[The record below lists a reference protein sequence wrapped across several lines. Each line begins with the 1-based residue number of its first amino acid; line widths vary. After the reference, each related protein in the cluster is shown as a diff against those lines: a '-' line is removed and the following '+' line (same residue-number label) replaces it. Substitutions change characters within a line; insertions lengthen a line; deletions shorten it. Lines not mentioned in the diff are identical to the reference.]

1 MPGGLHAS
9 TRAASDLAVP
19 DVEFMFHTVPPQT
32 RLWLPLL
39 RAAYQDAYAIRPTL
53 LHPQSRGEVLLRSAD
68 PMTPVRV
75 RYNFFSVPDD
85 LRALRE
91 AFRIA
96 RQVGEQSA
104 MDPYRL
110 DETPAT
116 ARVGTDAEIDA
127 FIRRTAI
134 TAHHPAGTCRIG
146 SDGAAVVDP
155 ALRVRGVEGLR
166 VIDASVMPDLVS
178 AHINACVI
186 MIGEKGAD
194 LVRGVAVPAGTAAA
208 A

>member
-1 MPGGLHAS
+1 MTCACC
-9 TRAASDLAVP
+9 A
-19 DVEFMFHTVPPQT
+19 
-32 RLWLPLL
+32 RLSG
-39 RAAYQDAYAIRPTL
+39 
-53 LHPQSRGEVLLRSAD
+53 SRGMSASKARWTLTGWTRS
-68 PMTPVRV
+68 
-75 RYNFFSVPDD
+75 
-85 LRALRE
+85 
-91 AFRIA
+91 
-96 RQVGEQSA
+96 
-104 MDPYRL
+104 
-110 DETPAT
+110 PAT

-127 FIRRTAI
+127 FIRRTAL

-155 ALRVRGVEGLR
+155 ALRVRGVDGLR

-194 LVRGVAVPAGTAAA
+194 LVRGVAVPSGTAAA